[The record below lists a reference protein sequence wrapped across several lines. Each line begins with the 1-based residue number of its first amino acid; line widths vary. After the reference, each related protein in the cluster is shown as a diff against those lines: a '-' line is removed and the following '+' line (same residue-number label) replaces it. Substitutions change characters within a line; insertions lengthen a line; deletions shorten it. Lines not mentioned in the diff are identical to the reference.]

1 MKQLARYYN
10 VDVEYEGKVP
20 DKKFGGMINRNKN
33 LGEVLNVLELSG
45 VHFRVEGKKI
55 IVSK

>member
-1 MKQLARYYN
+1 MNQLARYYN
-10 VDVEYEGKVP
+10 VEVEYEGKVP

-33 LGEVLNVLELSG
+33 LSEVLNVLELSG
-45 VHFRVEGKKI
+45 VQFRVEGKKI